1 MICRGLTLGFALLS
15 ILVVLSPAHA
25 CQDLDDKADRY
36 ALGRYLMGSVHPEL
50 TSTQQVQTCIR
61 NRTGCLYRDESGL
74 SYDLVDLSPDIS
86 VATQMRNP
94 MVLGIVA
101 DNGYHGPL
109 IANIKIGDTVEVV
122 RQKLKSLPA
131 AFPDWIYEDD
141 GAGPYL
147 VTDCQIRSSN
157 NETWYYVLSF
167 GRVNVLET
175 VTAQD
180 HLPAEAQ

>member
-1 MICRGLTLGFALLS
+1 
-15 ILVVLSPAHA
+15 
-25 CQDLDDKADRY
+25 
-36 ALGRYLMGSVHPEL
+36 MGSVHPEL
-50 TSTQQVQTCIR
+50 TSSQQVQNCIR
-61 NRTGCLYRDESGL
+61 NRTACVYRDEDGL
-74 SYDLVDLSPDIS
+74 SYDLVDLNPDID
-86 VATQMRNP
+86 VAIQMRHP

-101 DNGYHGPL
+101 DNRYYGPL
-109 IANIKIGDTVEVV
+109 MANIKFGDTVEVV
-122 RQKLKSLPA
+122 RQKLKSMPA

-147 VTDCQIRSSN
+147 ATACQIRSSN

-167 GRVNVLET
+167 GKGNVLET